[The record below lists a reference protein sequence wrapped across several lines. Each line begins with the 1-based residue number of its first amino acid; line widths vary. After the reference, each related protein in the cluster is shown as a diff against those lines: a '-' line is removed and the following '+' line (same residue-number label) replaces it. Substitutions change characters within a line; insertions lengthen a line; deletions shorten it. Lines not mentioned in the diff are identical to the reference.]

1 MTFGT
6 SLREHTM
13 AASANMFY
21 IAIGYKNKANMKVAA
36 SNIKIKIYQLF
47 SEQWVLG
54 IRVTTA
60 QRKIFVDLNNV
71 QTILVKITIIL
82 TFLSNSF
89 FNSFM
94 IMKNEKWTVFRFPF
108 FYGNEKRMR
117 VLKNQSK
124 TLLNMKMV
132 VTCLNFVFHIEVKT
146 KSTYKILNLVFQF
159 IKKMK
164 WHFGYT
170 D

>member
-1 MTFGT
+1 
-6 SLREHTM
+6 M

-21 IAIGYKNKANMKVAA
+21 IAIGYKNRANMKVAA
-36 SNIKIKIYQLF
+36 SNIKIKIFQLF

-94 IMKNEKWTVFRFPF
+94 IIKNEKRTVFRFPF
-108 FYGNEKRMR
+108 FYEKNNE
-117 VLKNQSK
+117 
-124 TLLNMKMV
+124 
-132 VTCLNFVFHIEVKT
+132 
-146 KSTYKILNLVFQF
+146 
-159 IKKMK
+159 
-164 WHFGYT
+164 
-170 D
+170 